1 MLYALLL
8 QASSSTQKKKSLKMN
23 FSVVALIVAVALCAT
38 AAHAGEVKDLPGA
51 YPNMPPSY
59 SGYITV

>member
-1 MLYALLL
+1 
-8 QASSSTQKKKSLKMN
+8 MN